1 VANKI
6 LTEQQKECINLLVL
20 GTMSKLQIASSI
32 GCSEKTIYN
41 WINNNVEFREN
52 LQKCSDLFAESKIL
66 DAKNKLSTHL
76 DMAIANIVEI
86 ANDKSNSKQYE
97 ANKYI
102 IDRNLGNTTTKVEN
116 SLMDNNSN
124 GNNSDADKSYLAELE
139 QEYNANDLKEAN

>member
-1 VANKI
+1 MAKKI

-20 GTMSKLQIASSI
+20 GTMSKLQIANSI
-32 GCSEKTIYN
+32 GCAEKTIYN
-41 WINNNVEFREN
+41 WVNHNPEFRDS
-52 LQKCSDLFAESKIL
+52 LQKCSDLFAETKIL

-76 DMAIANIVEI
+76 DMAIANLVEI

-116 SLMDNNSN
+116 SLVDNNSN
-124 GNNSDADKSYLAELE
+124 NSNSDTDKSYLEEIEQELE
-139 QEYNANDLKEAN
+139 EAN

>member
-1 VANKI
+1 MAKKI

-20 GTMSKLQIASSI
+20 GTMTKLQIANSI

-41 WINNNVEFREN
+41 WLNNIEFREN
-52 LQKCSDLFAESKIL
+52 LQKLSDVFAETKIL

-76 DMAIANIVEI
+76 DMAIANLVEI

-102 IDRNLGNTTTKVEN
+102 IDRNLGNTTTKVEQ

-124 GNNSDADKSYLAELE
+124 NSNSDTDKSYLEEIEQELE
-139 QEYNANDLKEAN
+139 EAN